1 MHLRAEREATYY
13 NIQLLQFIS
22 NRQINKLIIMPS
34 QALRDATYIIG
45 RDKHG
50 ALVKDRQS
58 GRLLNSFRRI
68 EKKNLPSLVILD
80 SEGKRIGF

>member
-34 QALRDATYIIG
+34 QALRDVTYNIG

-50 ALVKDRQS
+50 ALVKDRES
-58 GRLLNSFRRI
+58 GRLLNSFGRI
-68 EKKNLPSLVILD
+68 
-80 SEGKRIGF
+80 

>member
-1 MHLRAEREATYY
+1 
-13 NIQLLQFIS
+13 
-22 NRQINKLIIMPS
+22 MPS

-80 SEGKRIGF
+80 SEGNRIGF